1 MEGEKRNILRGR
13 REILGGENS
22 FSTRK
27 RRQFQESRAISG
39 GVQEPLTAWSTV
51 LQLRVTSFCRKG
63 EVVAVAIQSLQ
74 GIFEVVYIRSWILG
88 CYVPDGAAEDWVDK
102 VLLVKEHAL
111 VVGALALV
119 VEREDTRVFL
129 AKKVGALCLSTD
141 SVIRR

>member
-1 MEGEKRNILRGR
+1 M
-13 REILGGENS
+13 
-22 FSTRK
+22 
-27 RRQFQESRAISG
+27 
-39 GVQEPLTAWSTV
+39 
-51 LQLRVTSFCRKG
+51 
-63 EVVAVAIQSLQ
+63 
-74 GIFEVVYIRSWILG
+74 VYVRSWIL
-88 CYVPDGAAEDWVDK
+88 CRNVPDGAAEDRVDK